1 MSKDQSVAPKERINI
16 TYKSA
21 TGDVAEDVELPFRTL
36 VLGDFKGR
44 SDDALVEERKPVA
57 IDKDNFDD
65 VLREQGVKLEM
76 NVPDHL
82 SGREGAELPVT
93 LAMRSMKDFEPE
105 HIAEQ
110 VPAMKQLLE
119 LRAALTALKGPMSN
133 APAFRKRLAASVA
146 DPDARAKLLA
156 ELGLE
161 SSAPESSAPENQ
173 GE

>member
-36 VLGDFKGR
+36 VLGNFTGR
-44 SDDALVEERKPVA
+44 ADDSLIEERKPVA
-57 IDKDNFDD
+57 IDKDSFDD
-65 VLREQGVKLEM
+65 VLREHEVKVDLA
-76 NVPDHL
+76 VPDHL
-82 SGREGAELPVT
+82 SGREGNELPVQIDI
-93 LAMRSMKDFEPE
+93 RSMKDFEPE
-105 HIAEQ
+105 QIASQ

-133 APAFRKRLAASVA
+133 VPAFRKRLAASIA
-146 DPDARAKLLA
+146 DPDARTKLLA

-161 SSAPESSAPENQ
+161 KKTDGGS